1 MQIETRSIDAAA
13 FVELIRNV
21 KTIALTTHV
30 NPDGDAL
37 GSEIGLAEWLISI
50 GKTVSVVNH
59 SPTPYNYFFLDT
71 GTPIIEQYDVAKH
84 DALLKLVDLLLVLDV
99 NDPGRIRSIGPY
111 ALADKSKVAVIDHH
125 LEPQDFAREYF
136 IDTEACSTGELIYQ
150 LVTAAIPMLGGAIT
164 PKGANALYVAIMT
177 DTGSFKFPRTDSGV
191 FRMCADLLDLGADP
205 VASYNEVY
213 NSAPAARLLLMRECL
228 NSLEYQFENR
238 MAFQSITQSQLRS
251 IGANEEDV
259 DGFVQM
265 PFQVGGIV
273 LSAFLLELKEGWKL
287 SVRSKGDVSA
297 AALAQ
302 AFGGNGH
309 FNAAGARIAEALPF
323 GDVKAQIIAKAGS
336 ILQSAPVAA

>member
-1 MQIETRSIDAAA
+1 MKIETLKIDTAA
-13 FVELIRNV
+13 FVELIRNANS
-21 KTIALTTHV
+21 IAITTHV

-37 GSEIGLAEWLISI
+37 GSEVGLAEWLISI
-50 GKTVSVVNH
+50 GKNVSVINH

-71 GTPIIEQYDVAKH
+71 GTPIIEQFDVAKH
-84 DALLKLVDLLLVLDV
+84 DALLKSVDLLLVLDV

-111 ALADKSKVAVIDHH
+111 ALADRSKVAIIDHH
-125 LEPQDFAREYF
+125 LEPKDFAREYF
-136 IDTEACSTGELIYQ
+136 IDTEACSTGELIYR
-150 LVTAAIPMLGGAIT
+150 LVTAAQPMLGGEIT
-164 PKGANALYVAIMT
+164 PKAANALYVAIMT
-177 DTGSFKFPRTDSGV
+177 DTGSFKFPRTNSGV

-205 VASYNEVY
+205 VRSYNEVY
-213 NSAPAARLLLMRECL
+213 NSSPPARLLLMRECL
-228 NSLEYQFENR
+228 NSLEYQFNDR
-238 MAFQSITQSQLRS
+238 MAFQTITQAQLKS

-309 FNAAGARIAEALPF
+309 FNAAGARIAESLPF
-323 GDVKAQIIAKAGS
+323 EEIKGKIRRKAGE
-336 ILQSAPVAA
+336 ILG